1 MDLSENWGK
10 SSLKVILLKVSCSSY
25 LIIGELMVLITRKWS
40 LFLLVILLFLPVEP
54 TIFGDNE
61 GTDFVKAYETHFAS
75 PIIQLRSL
83 IGIWIKW
90 VANLTAWI
98 LLGNIWA
105 FIRGDEYDT
114 NLNIITVW
122 NFMLSDTFA
131 FQQTVKSGAYGTISS
146 AIWWLLASLGPP
158 IPVTPAGR
166 RRREVDE
173 EFVWNKDDFNQPDSP
188 LASYETYSNNN
199 ILPNFTFYNGTINV
213 RKIGSLKKDPVGPRM
228 DNKISRHGHGG
239 KQGDIVPINSEDLG
253 KTSDTLATGVRIKRQ
268 ARTQSFYQDVF
279 LPAMNQNLEPQGI
292 GRNTLIGTVI
302 ALTQTIFWLA
312 CAIFLP
318 QGLFS

>member
-1 MDLSENWGK
+1 
-10 SSLKVILLKVSCSSY
+10 
-25 LIIGELMVLITRKWS
+25 MVLITRKWS
-40 LFLLVILLFLPVEP
+40 LFLLVISLFLPVKP
-54 TIFGDNE
+54 TIFGENE

-83 IGIWIKW
+83 MGIWIKW

-146 AIWWLLASLGPP
+146 AIWWLLATLGPP
-158 IPVTPAGR
+158 MPVTPAGR
-166 RRREVDE
+166 RRREADE
-173 EFVWNKDDFNQPDSP
+173 EFVWNKDDFYQPDSP
-188 LASYETYSNNN
+188 LASNEIYLNNN
-199 ILPNFTFYNGTINV
+199 ILQNFTFYNGTSYV
-213 RKIGSLKKDPVGPRM
+213 RKIGSLKKDQVGPRM
-228 DNKISRHGHGG
+228 HSKIFHHINSG
-239 KQGDIVPINSEDLG
+239 KQEDIVPNNSEDLG
-253 KTSDTLATGVRIKRQ
+253 KISDALVTGVRIKRQ